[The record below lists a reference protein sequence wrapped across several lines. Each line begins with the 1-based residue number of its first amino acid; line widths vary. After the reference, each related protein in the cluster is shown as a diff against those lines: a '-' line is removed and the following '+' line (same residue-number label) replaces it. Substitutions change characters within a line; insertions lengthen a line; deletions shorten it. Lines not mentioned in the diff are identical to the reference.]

1 MADEIVS
8 TVAPEPAPTEVA
20 VQQQPSFS
28 PRFSAEDKANILGSN
43 DPDALKT
50 FAKSLTQDELA
61 ALEDPARGLDSLFS
75 ASANA
80 QQESD
85 PAAAAA
91 PVAAPAAA
99 PGTTPPADDAE
110 PATGDPEWLMT
121 DEEFAAA
128 TPKVQALY
136 KEFAEVLEKLDSVK
150 EPEPDKYAEDP
161 VIAWR
166 RKALETGNLDLP
178 DVDISDLIAMTGG
191 SIDDL
196 WAKIDQAHADQDP
209 RAWENA
215 FKSLVTKV
223 SDEVKARTA
232 VKAQASVDE
241 AFNAGRTITE
251 TRYELIDFIKNVPEF
266 KSSNERLFIR
276 RDDGSTGLNE
286 KNPAAKFVE
295 YFKSK
300 ANVFDPILAAE
311 GPRTAIELAWTAF
324 SKEQSG
330 GYNQMM
336 AKVREQAMSSVVQR
350 MKSTANKH
358 FSSISAP
365 SIGTVRTPVSS
376 AQAAMYHGVDLNSL
390 QTKADV
396 DRAIQLWRSTNNSP
410 AIEGLEAAVRGIRR
424 V

>member
-1 MADEIVS
+1 MADEIFS
-8 TVAPEPAPTEVA
+8 AVAPEPVQTEVA

-28 PRFSAEDKANILGSN
+28 PRFSAEDRANILGSN
-43 DPDALKT
+43 DPDALKS

-80 QQESD
+80 QQEFD

-91 PVAAPAAA
+91 PVAAPAAT
-99 PGTTPPADDAE
+99 PEQTPPVGDAE

-128 TPKVQALY
+128 PPKVQALY
-136 KEFAEVLEKLDSVK
+136 KEFAEALEKLDSAK
-150 EPEPDKYAEDP
+150 EPDPDKYAEDP

-178 DVDISDLIAMTGG
+178 DVDVNDLVNMTGG
-191 SIDDL
+191 TIDDL
-196 WAKIDQAHADQDP
+196 WSKLDQAHVDQDP
-209 RAWENA
+209 RAWETALKNL
-215 FKSLVTKV
+215 FTRV
-223 SDEVKARTA
+223 SDEVKAR
-232 VKAQASVDE
+232 VSIKAQSSVED
-241 AFNAGRTITE
+241 AFKAGRTITE
-251 TRYELIDFIKNVPEF
+251 TRYELMDFIKNVPEF
-266 KSSNERLFIR
+266 KASGERLFVR
-276 RDDGSTGLNE
+276 RDDGSTGLND

-300 ANVFDPILAAE
+300 ANVFDPILASE

-358 FSSISAP
+358 FSSIAAP
-365 SIGTVRTPVSS
+365 SIGAVRTPVSS

-396 DRAIQLWRSTNNSP
+396 DRAIQLWRSTNNGA
-410 AIEGLEAAVRGIRR
+410 AIDGFEAAIRGVRRN
-424 V
+424 